1 MMIDDDDV
9 ALGGATAHLGN
20 EAAIIFFAFLAET
33 GIGARIEFVP
43 KGARLG
49 QFGEFGAVPGLRCFL
64 PGGDGAIVFD
74 LFESAEHG
82 LIGEIDELF
91 AAKII
96 VASFHV
102 ADAELAISVGKKR
115 LLERGN

>member
-33 GIGARIEFVP
+33 GI
-43 KGARLG
+43 GARLG

-102 ADAELAISVGKKR
+102 ADAELAISVGK
-115 LLERGN
+115 